1 MMSQITLPLFPLATV
16 LYPDALLPLQIF
28 EVRYLD
34 MIRKCLKD
42 NTGFGIISLK
52 VGAETR
58 QPGEKIDLA
67 KYGTLVKIQNAD
79 ATDSNLIKIT
89 VEGTQRFE
97 LHSYEQQK
105 NGLWIGQ
112 ITLLPPDSAI
122 EIPEDLTTCSNA
134 LAELIESFDEKGITP
149 EQIPFSKPYRLMD
162 CGWVANRWSEL
173 LPLDLTT
180 KLQFLTLDS
189 PLLRLELVSDQ
200 LQDYGLLKP

>member
-1 MMSQITLPLFPLATV
+1 MSQITIPLFPLGTV

-34 MIRKCLKD
+34 MIRRCLKE

-52 VGAETR
+52 AGAETR

-67 KYGTLVKIQNAD
+67 KYGTLVKIQKAD
-79 ATDSNLIKIT
+79 AADSNLIKIT
-89 VEGTQRFE
+89 VQGTQRFE
-97 LHSYEQQK
+97 LHSFEQQK

-112 ITLLPPDSAI
+112 VTLLPADTTI
-122 EIPEDLTTCSNA
+122 EIPEDLKSCANA

-173 LPLDLTT
+173 LPLDPTT
-180 KLQFLTLDS
+180 KIQFLTIDS

-200 LQDYGLLKP
+200 LQDYGLIKP